1 MIIKTFIETAVNFE
15 EREILTKFH
24 EGIDRAV
31 QEIKFR
37 HDQMVENYKTSLER
51 IQDLESQANEGKD
64 VAIPPLPDPI
74 APLPVSISNIDNQI
88 DLGLVYSPCDVAV
101 MVGSWKPRD
110 RAHHI
115 LRTSIADNAR
125 CFVCIETALLGRRVF
140 EGNTHR
146 RIGINGFLNNDGVFT
161 LDDHGDDRYRK
172 LGISWP
178 GWKNNKN
185 GHVLISLQLPGDAS
199 LRGIN
204 MYDWLRYVVKQIRGV
219 TNRPIRIRTH
229 PGHSIKD
236 TDEFHVFVTDVMLND
251 PIKDIS
257 FSIGRSTPLKDDFKN
272 AYCTVTYSSGSGIDS
287 ILHGIP
293 TIAMDPGNF
302 AWNISS
308 RYISDIENLRFAD
321 KNEVNQWLNN
331 LAYSQWTTEEMHDGT
346 AWQHLCYIVDQIL
359 SKTPVIKGKR

>member
-24 EGIDRAV
+24 DGINLAT
-31 QEIKFR
+31 QEIKSR
-37 HDQMVENYKTSLER
+37 YDQDVKNYKNSLEL
-51 IQDLESQANEGKD
+51 IDDPQARADEGKD
-64 VAIPPLPDPI
+64 VTVPAIPDPLLPLPDI
-74 APLPVSISNIDNQI
+74 IKNVDNQI
-88 DLGLVYSPCDVAV
+88 DLGGVYSHCDVAV

-146 RIGINGFLNNDGVFT
+146 RIGVNGFLNNDGVFN
-161 LDDHGDDRYRK
+161 LQDQDDGRFRQ
-172 LGISWP
+172 LGITWT
-178 GWKNNKN
+178 GWKNSKN

-204 MYDWLRYVVKQIRGV
+204 MYDWLRYVIKQIRHV
-219 TNRPIRIRTH
+219 TDRPIRIRTH
-229 PGHSIKD
+229 PGHNLKD
-236 TDEFHVFVTDVMLND
+236 TDEFHAFITDVIVVN
-251 PIKDIS
+251 PVKDVS
-257 FSIGRSTPLKDDFKN
+257 FSIGRNTPLKDDLKN

-287 ILHGIP
+287 ILYGIP

-302 AWNISS
+302 AWNVSS
-308 RYISDIENLRFAD
+308 RYVSDIDDLYFASRD
-321 KNEVNQWLNN
+321 QIHQWLNN

-346 AWQHLCYIVDQIL
+346 AWHHLHSIISHVLSHTPIV
-359 SKTPVIKGKR
+359 KGKR